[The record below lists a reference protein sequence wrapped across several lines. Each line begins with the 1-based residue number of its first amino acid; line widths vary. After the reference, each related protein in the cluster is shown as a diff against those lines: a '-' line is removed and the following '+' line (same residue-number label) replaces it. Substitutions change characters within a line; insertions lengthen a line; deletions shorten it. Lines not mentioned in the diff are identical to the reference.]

1 MNMKKTL
8 AIGIIALFIGLSFTP
23 VSSAQAQIEEK
34 DTKIPIQISSLTAD
48 GRIATQTISL
58 SKTDLSDLLDIM
70 DSLKKP
76 GRNPGD
82 LLDRLKNLFD
92 RDNGLFDDIG
102 LLSKLPGNP
111 IVSIGEGRQ
120 LLSRYHGRVQ
130 LKKLVSIWN
139 YPGDIGATMIWGDG
153 LTSMPTQ
160 VLLQKQIGI
169 MVGFVGVYMYIP
181 PLLEDMNSKTFFM
194 GSAMFAWGV
203 SA

>member
-23 VSSAQAQIEEK
+23 ISSAQAQIEEK
-34 DTKIPIQISSLTAD
+34 DREIPIQISSLTAD

-58 SKTDLSDLLDIM
+58 SKTDLSELLDIM

-76 GRNPGD
+76 GFKPGD
-82 LLDRLKNLFD
+82 LLDRLKDIFD
-92 RDNGLFDDIG
+92 RDKGLFDNIG

-120 LLSRYHGRVQ
+120 ILSRYHGRVQ
-130 LKKLVSIWN
+130 LKKLVSMWN
-139 YPGDIGATMIWGDG
+139 YPGDIGATVIWGNG
-153 LTSMPTQ
+153 LTSVPTQ
-160 VLLQKQIGI
+160 VLLQKQIGL
-169 MVGFVGVYMYIP
+169 MVGFVGLYMYIP

-194 GSAMFAWGV
+194 GTAMFAWGL

>member
-1 MNMKKTL
+1 MKKTL

-70 DSLKKP
+70 GSLKKP
-76 GRNPGD
+76 GFKPAD
-82 LLDRLKNLFD
+82 LLDRLKDLFD
-92 RDNGLFDDIG
+92 RDSGLFDDIG

-111 IVSIGEGRQ
+111 ILSIGEGRQ

-169 MVGFVGVYMYIP
+169 MVGFVGLYMYIP
-181 PLLEDMNSKTFFM
+181 PLLEDMNSKTCFI
-194 GSAMFAWGV
+194 GSALFAWGV